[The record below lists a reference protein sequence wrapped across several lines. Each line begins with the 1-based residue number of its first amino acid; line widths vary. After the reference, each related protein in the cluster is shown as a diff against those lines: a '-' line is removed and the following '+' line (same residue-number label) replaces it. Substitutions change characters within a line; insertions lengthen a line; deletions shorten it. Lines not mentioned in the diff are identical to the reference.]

1 MSDFDPFSDADCETG
16 TGDTSSA
23 VNNTSYA
30 RGALFT
36 QPCDGSASSND
47 DDDSASSSDDEASG
61 PHIANAF
68 HGHRS
73 AGYDSPSTS
82 YLRAQSNKLFS
93 GIPAFGAA
101 GDNDSSSSDD
111 EDSSDS
117 DSSADEEKKA
127 ATPIQERRARNIH
140 RHEAYFK
147 SLNFDEL
154 KQMNGAEAK
163 REKKQHKHTTASEG
177 DTIHDTS
184 VQYIN
189 GMVSLPRRRGMRFT
203 TKSNTISSSAKQLPK
218 PLPAELNDTYPHRDD
233 QIKTISAYLEAVV
246 HKTTMAWRMTNNVKS
261 FGNVHYSETSY
272 HGDVKLAAPN
282 PIMVSGSGGTGKT
295 SIVRD
300 AVRLIAER
308 TNDDPKYQRSTV
320 VSEAYIDCS
329 TADGVSLVTLLNS
342 AFNQLHDYYSG
353 GDSVDYHSKIQYV
366 KETIKYGSGTTNGNA
381 NTVPPSSVVEE
392 GNADYLDLIES
403 DAEDEDDDGVEEL
416 IEKQRF
422 KLKRKRRNKS
432 TKHVAVKQART
443 QENSVRS
450 SKFFRHAR
458 RSISKSAPID
468 HTTQLQKSSQKVN
481 DSAPIASF
489 GRAMSS
495 LLQGGSTRKGIN
507 KYGRCAFLVIDN
519 AERMLAWK
527 KGSRNGLANL
537 LMLPNMM
544 GLNLMLILISQ
555 STLLPYTGG

>member
-47 DDDSASSSDDEASG
+47 DDDSASSSSDEASR

-163 REKKQHKHTTASEG
+163 GRRSNTNTPRHRRAIQYTTHRSNISMG
-177 DTIHDTS
+177 WYHYRD
-184 VQYIN
+184 
-189 GMVSLPRRRGMRFT
+189 GGGCVSLPRATLSLRLQ
-203 TKSNTISSSAKQLPK
+203 SNCQSHYQL
-218 PLPAELNDTYPHRDD
+218 N
-233 QIKTISAYLEAVV
+233 
-246 HKTTMAWRMTNNVKS
+246 
-261 FGNVHYSETSY
+261 
-272 HGDVKLAAPN
+272 
-282 PIMVSGSGGTGKT
+282 
-295 SIVRD
+295 
-300 AVRLIAER
+300 
-308 TNDDPKYQRSTV
+308 
-320 VSEAYIDCS
+320 
-329 TADGVSLVTLLNS
+329 
-342 AFNQLHDYYSG
+342 
-353 GDSVDYHSKIQYV
+353 
-366 KETIKYGSGTTNGNA
+366 
-381 NTVPPSSVVEE
+381 
-392 GNADYLDLIES
+392 
-403 DAEDEDDDGVEEL
+403 
-416 IEKQRF
+416 
-422 KLKRKRRNKS
+422 
-432 TKHVAVKQART
+432 
-443 QENSVRS
+443 
-450 SKFFRHAR
+450 
-458 RSISKSAPID
+458 
-468 HTTQLQKSSQKVN
+468 
-481 DSAPIASF
+481 
-489 GRAMSS
+489 
-495 LLQGGSTRKGIN
+495 
-507 KYGRCAFLVIDN
+507 
-519 AERMLAWK
+519 
-527 KGSRNGLANL
+527 
-537 LMLPNMM
+537 
-544 GLNLMLILISQ
+544 
-555 STLLPYTGG
+555 